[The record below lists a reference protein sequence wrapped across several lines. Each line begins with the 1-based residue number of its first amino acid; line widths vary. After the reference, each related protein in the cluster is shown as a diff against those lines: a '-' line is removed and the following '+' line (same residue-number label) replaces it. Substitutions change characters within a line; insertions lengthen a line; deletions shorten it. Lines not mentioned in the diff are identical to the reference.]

1 MRVEKDAL
9 SWMKIGNLKSASYR
23 ERKTVFQIIL
33 LLIFGSVGLGV
44 LLLLLSLA
52 PAPPARG
59 GTPTENVHLGDPF
72 ALRVDSTYY
81 LYGTRDTDRG
91 FQVWRSTNLT
101 HWDSLGQAY
110 TRTDSS
116 WGQRAL
122 WAPEVLADQGKY
134 YMTYSA
140 VGPVDSVGFQLC
152 LAVSDDPAGPFTD
165 LRTPWITYPGWKTI
179 DAHIF
184 IDRDAVPYLFFNR
197 VGIRGEGEQLYGNI
211 YVTRLSRDLLRAET
225 VPRLVVRASQ
235 DWEAS
240 DPKFNSNANEGAFV
254 FREGDTYY
262 LTYSS
267 GHYKSTRYGIGVA
280 TAPSPLG
287 PWTKSDRNP
296 LLQTD
301 PTTGIS
307 GPGHASITT
316 SVDGSQRY
324 LVYHVHADPAR
335 PGPDRTVRI
344 GTLKLEPGTGQ
355 VRIVPW

>member
-1 MRVEKDAL
+1 MLRFLLFLVL
-9 SWMKIGNLKSASYR
+9 CSGYSAR
-23 ERKTVFQIIL
+23 AQPI
-33 LLIFGSVGLGV
+33 
-44 LLLLLSLA
+44 
-52 PAPPARG
+52 
-59 GTPTENVHLGDPF
+59 PTDSIHLGDPF

-91 FQVWRSTNLT
+91 FQVWRSHDLID
-101 HWDSLGQAY
+101 WDSLGQAY

-116 WGQRAL
+116 WGRRAL
-122 WAPEVLADQGKY
+122 WAPEVLAYRGKY

-152 LAVSDDPAGPFTD
+152 LAVADDPAGPFTD
-165 LRTPWITYPGWKTI
+165 LRTPWLTYPGWKTI

-184 IDRDAVPYLFFNR
+184 IDRDGTPYLFFNR
-197 VGIRGEGEQLYGNI
+197 VGIRGQGKQLYGNI
-211 YVTRLSRDLLRAET
+211 YVTRLSEDLLSAET
-225 VPRLVVRASQ
+225 EPQLVVRASQ

-254 FREGDTYY
+254 FRQGDTYY

-267 GHYKSTRYGIGVA
+267 GHYKSPRYGIGVA

-287 PWTKSDRNP
+287 PWTKSNRNP

-301 PTTGIS
+301 PTSGIS

-344 GTLKLEPGTGQ
+344 GTLKLGPGTGQ
-355 VRIVPW
+355 LRVVPW